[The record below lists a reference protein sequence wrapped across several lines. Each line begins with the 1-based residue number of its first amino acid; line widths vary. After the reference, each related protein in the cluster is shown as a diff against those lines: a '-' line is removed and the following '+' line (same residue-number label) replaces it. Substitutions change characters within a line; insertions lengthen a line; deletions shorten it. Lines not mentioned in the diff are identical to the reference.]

1 MEREAALELLRSQ
14 HDFPGRFKFRFVV
27 RPDCVDS
34 VLSAISSGAGA
45 AAVVQEVNQ
54 RLSRKGNCWH
64 FTSTWTFRAPRL
76 CWMSMGR
83 FRVLMA
89 LTAL

>member
-1 MEREAALELLRSQ
+1 MERESALELLRSQ

-34 VLSAISSGAGA
+34 VLSAILSGAGA

-54 RLSRKGNCWH
+54 RLSRKGNYLALH
-64 FTSTWTFRAPRL
+64 RHGPFRAPRL

-89 LTAL
+89 C